1 MRCLRLS
8 RGPALPF
15 RLGQVISVALLRD
28 CWPEIKATLPA
39 VARAKIGAAL
49 AEEPAPF
56 TPRTAATDA
65 QAAAQQPAS
74 GQPEAVAAAAVTAAV
89 TAAIAATGGA
99 AQAQQFAD
107 GAAPDREAPTGG
119 ARPGRIRKSSVPKR
133 RDQTL
138 AALREW
144 RSGLSHREPRKAQSV
159 SV

>member
-56 TPRTAATDA
+56 TPRTAAT
-65 QAAAQQPAS
+65 AS
-74 GQPEAVAAAAVTAAV
+74 RPLPWRGLLS
-89 TAAIAATGGA
+89 
-99 AQAQQFAD
+99 
-107 GAAPDREAPTGG
+107 REIGW
-119 ARPGRIRKSSVPKR
+119 SS
-133 RDQTL
+133 
-138 AALREW
+138 AGIGCW
-144 RSGLSHREPRKAQSV
+144 HKAYEYIN
-159 SV
+159 